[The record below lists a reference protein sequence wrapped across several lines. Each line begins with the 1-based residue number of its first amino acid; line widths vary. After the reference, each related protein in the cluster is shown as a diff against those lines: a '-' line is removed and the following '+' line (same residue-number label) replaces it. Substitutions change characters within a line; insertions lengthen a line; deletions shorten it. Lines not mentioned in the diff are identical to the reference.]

1 MKIELKPEQAAVLER
16 ATELGLSPE
25 EMLDRA
31 FTVLREQFD
40 RLDWLVS
47 EREAIAAHL
56 QEGLAQAERN
66 ELLTPEEA
74 ARILRERRAKR
85 QVA

>member
-16 ATELGLSPE
+16 GSELGVSPE

-40 RLDWLVS
+40 RLDWLVA
-47 EREAIAAHL
+47 EREAVEAHL
-56 QEGLAQAERN
+56 QEGLAQAERC
-66 ELLTPEEA
+66 ELFTPDEA